1 MSLAFDAARRSVD
14 PTGTSKLRGKFRSDL
29 QLRLRMLRAQMRV
42 AIVEHDVLALGRGG
56 IMSYHPPDVRLRAFT
71 HWLEVAVASLVAGH
85 WVREYIVRACEAGVA
100 AAVKELGLTITVA
113 AHQANNLL
121 EEQTVNEIAGI
132 GDAVIQQVTRCAM
145 VVIRRGMK
153 APKAYGLL
161 ASTFDKVALSRTKAL
176 ADIAVVTAFNHAK
189 LDTYEA
195 AGITEVGVDPEIH
208 PGTVRP
214 HTGDAARKFN
224 RTTVRRR
231 GAWSKAKAV
240 GVRTAGDQKVCI
252 FCEEIAEGAPYTT
265 DEARELIPAHPHCR
279 CSFFPWYDKRFRRD
293 SSLAG
298 GLS

>member
-1 MSLAFDAARRSVD
+1 
-14 PTGTSKLRGKFRSDL
+14 
-29 QLRLRMLRAQMRV
+29 
-42 AIVEHDVLALGRGG
+42 
-56 IMSYHPPDVRLRAFT
+56 
-71 HWLEVAVASLVAGH
+71 
-85 WVREYIVRACEAGVA
+85 VREYIVRACEAGVA

-113 AHQANNLL
+113 ARPANNLL

-132 GDAVIQQVTRCAM
+132 GDAVIQQVTRCATT
-145 VVIRRGMK
+145 VIRRGLK
-153 APKAYGLL
+153 APKAYALL
-161 ASTFDKVALSRTKAL
+161 AAAFDKVALPRTKAL
-176 ADIAVVTAFNHAK
+176 ADTAVVSAYNASK
-189 LDTYEA
+189 LDIYES
-195 AGITEVGVDPEIH
+195 AGITHVGVDPELEGRPHERSPSRRPGQPRLGAPRQNLPRVDLQSRDVPHNGDSISTTEVGVDPEIH

-231 GAWSKAKAV
+231 GAWSKAEAV

-279 CSFFPWYDKRFRRD
+279 CTFFPWYDKRFRRD

-298 GLS
+298 GLSRS